1 MLKYTFLL
9 LFLPGLALANGGT
22 IHSSLFKETGN
33 IKLINTKDILLLRED
48 LTLDFSAKSTVKAT
62 AVYQLK
68 NGGKARSLLYA
79 FPVDFYLSKGGESL
93 EEENLP
99 IEELIEN
106 IRYSMTLNGKAI
118 STDSI
123 VSEKYQLKRNRTP
136 DELLRVWFI
145 SKVDIGEGLENFL
158 RITLTTPAEYITSSM
173 HEPAYDYEIYDSG
186 NNYKYL
192 YDLSPAGSWGNG
204 QAGNITVNIVQPG
217 ECDNFRVRGLD
228 GFTQLAEKNTL
239 SFSNNNY
246 GFTESSKILVDYGD
260 VNTQHFRKLL
270 SLNRAQEAVKAI
282 TVSSTLGETYASGN
296 LIDGDLATAWV
307 EGHSGDGVGEWIEI
321 ELNPNFTLTGIALVN
336 GYTKNTKTFV
346 ENGKIKSGSL
356 VVSGTCY
363 NMENSQGVKQCKNE
377 MSVYMNEISS
387 LPAGSA
393 NLLKTVEFLSYQ
405 PFEGPELANWDDST
419 KIKRG
424 FEFMKPTSI
433 KIKVDEVYEGTKY
446 QDMCISEL
454 LVFGY
459 VH

>member
-1 MLKYTFLL
+1 MHRYTLLL
-9 LFLPGLALANGGT
+9 LFLPGLAFANGGT

-33 IKLINTKDILLLRED
+33 IKLINTKDVLLLRED

-62 AVYQLK
+62 VVYQLK

-79 FPVDFYLSKGGESL
+79 FPVDFYLSMGGESL

-106 IRYSMTLNGKAI
+106 ISYSMTLNGKAI

-123 VSEKYQLKRNRTP
+123 VSKKYQLKRNRST

-145 SKVDIGEGLENFL
+145 SKVDIEEGLENFL
-158 RITLTTPAEYITSSM
+158 RITLTTPSEYTTSNM
-173 HEPAYDYEIYDSG
+173 HEPAYDYETYGSG

-192 YDLSPAGSWGNG
+192 YDLSPAGSWGNA
-204 QAGNITVNIVQPG
+204 QAGSITVNIVRPG
-217 ECDNFRVRGLD
+217 ECDNFRVRGLE
-228 GFTQLAEKNTL
+228 GFTQHAENNTL
-239 SFSNNNY
+239 AFSANNY
-246 GFTESSKILVDYGD
+246 SFTENSKILVDYGD
-260 VNTQHFRKLL
+260 VNTQHFRKLFYI
-270 SLNRAQEAVKAI
+270 NRAPEAVKAI
-282 TVSSTLGETYASGN
+282 TVSSTLGPTYAMGN

-307 EGHSGDGVGEWIEI
+307 EGHSGNGVGKWIEL
-321 ELNPNFTLTGIALVN
+321 ELNPNFTLTGIAMVN
-336 GYTKNTKTFV
+336 GYTKNTATFV

-363 NMENSQGVKQCKNE
+363 NMENSQSVKQCKDE
-377 MSVYMNEISS
+377 TSVNMKKISS

-393 NLLKTVEFLSYQ
+393 NLLNTVEFLSYE
-405 PFEGPELANWDDST
+405 PSEGPELVNWDDST
-419 KIKRG
+419 KIEQG
-424 FEFMKPTSI
+424 FGFMKVTSI

-446 QDMCISEL
+446 KDMCISEL

-459 VH
+459 VQ